1 MPDLEGLTIKELD
14 MLTDG
19 LTSWE
24 HMQHSIP
31 HFLNLPNQEA
41 SEEDKIKL
49 MAEVA
54 ENERRGIMEA
64 ATLLKAKLIGRKT
77 VLQSESATSE
87 ALGHDG

>member
-41 SEEDKIKL
+41 SEEDKMKI

-54 ENERRGIMEA
+54 ENERRGTMEA
-64 ATLLKAKLIGRKT
+64 ATLLKAKLIGWKT
-77 VLQSESATSE
+77 VLQSEVVTSE

>member
-41 SEEDKIKL
+41 SEEDKMKI

-54 ENERRGIMEA
+54 ENERRGTMEA

-77 VLQSESATSE
+77 VLQSEVVTSE